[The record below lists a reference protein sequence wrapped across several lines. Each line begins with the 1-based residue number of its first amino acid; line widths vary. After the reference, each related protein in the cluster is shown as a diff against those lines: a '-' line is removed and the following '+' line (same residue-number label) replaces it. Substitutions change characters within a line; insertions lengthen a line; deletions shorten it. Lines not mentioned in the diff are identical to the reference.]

1 MACAVRTARSLSP
14 MVVVLTSFMN
24 GFVVCCN
31 DGDDSPDGGG
41 DDVSDSG
48 WDGCV
53 AAFRDNDDDD
63 LSVGFPAEIA
73 PLTGLVA
80 EDFVVVV
87 GTTLAM
93 GKHTIDLDISIS
105 CVQAFTNASNMHTN
119 TNHIYTD
126 TNHKHTHHRH
136 TNHKHTN
143 HKHNRLKKGQ
153 ALTQVCIGS
162 RPPQYHSCFCIPPGP
177 AFS

>member
-1 MACAVRTARSLSP
+1 

-53 AAFRDNDDDD
+53 AAFRDDDDD

-80 EDFVVVV
+80 EDFAVVV
-87 GTTLAM
+87 GTTLAT

-126 TNHKHTHHRH
+126 TNHKH

>member
-53 AAFRDNDDDD
+53 AAFRDDDDD